1 MKKVI
6 LVFMMALGFAAC
18 NNEAGEV
25 EVEADSL
32 KKELDTLGRKV
43 GDKAEQV
50 WDSTKV
56 KAGELKEDIESRF
69 ESDKKEKDSAH

>member
-6 LVFMMALGFAAC
+6 VVFMMALGFAAC
-18 NNEAGEV
+18 NNEAGDV
-25 EVEADSL
+25 EVQADSL

-43 GDKAEQV
+43 GDKAGQV

-56 KAGELKEDIESRF
+56 KAGELKEDIEARF
-69 ESDKKEKDSAH
+69 DRKEKDSAR

>member
-1 MKKVI
+1 MKKVL

-18 NNEAGEV
+18 NNDGAEV
-25 EVEADSL
+25 EIKTDSL
-32 KKELDTLGRKV
+32 GRELDTLGKKI

-56 KAGELKEDIESRF
+56 KAGELKEVIEARF
-69 ESDKKEKDSAH
+69 DSVRVKKDSAR